1 MVDKTYFAQVPEIL
15 WFSPNGK
22 GRTYIWSCSV
32 TNFMTRESRDALK
45 NSNLDGHSNQ
55 TNKSDPRGRMCFH
68 LVCVKSGCKCCQ
80 KVHFCKKML
89 GRETRAESVESG
101 SSAAGKLR
109 VIGLHWTYLHW
120 AAKVQVAN
128 RICHQNISEKAVHW
142 CYIKAIFLLRRV
154 ALAMDILTFGFDPP
168 PHPDPFATIAK
179 MQT

>member
-109 VIGLHWTYLHW
+109 VIGLHWTCTGQRRFKWQTEY
-120 AAKVQVAN
+120 A
-128 RICHQNISEKAVHW
+128 
-142 CYIKAIFLLRRV
+142 IKTFLRRLFID
-154 ALAMDILTFGFDPP
+154 AILGWFFFFFEWHLQWTF
-168 PHPDPFATIAK
+168 
-179 MQT
+179 

>member
-68 LVCVKSGCKCCQ
+68 LVSVKSGCKCSFLQ
-80 KVHFCKKML
+80 KDAWTWNESKLCS
-89 GRETRAESVESG
+89 AESVESG

-109 VIGLHWTYLHW
+109 VIGLHWTCTGQRRFKWQTEY
-120 AAKVQVAN
+120 A
-128 RICHQNISEKAVHW
+128 
-142 CYIKAIFLLRRV
+142 IKTFLRRLFID
-154 ALAMDILTFGFDPP
+154 AILGWFFFFFEWHLQWTF
-168 PHPDPFATIAK
+168 
-179 MQT
+179 